1 MKLFECV
8 VALGM
13 FIVLFSFV
21 QIRSNHS
28 LEVAYSTLI
37 SHLKMLQ
44 LFALSDDN
52 MFIQAQDARDML
64 RLYPSLDVNAL
75 VTQHRNAMWQIQFH
89 LGKIYTTHS
98 YSLYIDTPRMATTT
112 NFDSRPMA
120 GDIILK
126 DMDRKCLSAY
136 NNTNTAME
144 CKNNALAEIRLGE
157 RFGVENILIESDNFC
172 KERETARIY
181 FDRRGVPYC
190 GKIPTA
196 LRSPFKITLFKGSE
210 HKSLCVL
217 PQSGVI
223 RTKC

>member
-1 MKLFECV
+1 MKLFECI

-89 LGKIYTTHS
+89 
-98 YSLYIDTPRMATTT
+98 
-112 NFDSRPMA
+112 
-120 GDIILK
+120 
-126 DMDRKCLSAY
+126 
-136 NNTNTAME
+136 
-144 CKNNALAEIRLGE
+144 
-157 RFGVENILIESDNFC
+157 
-172 KERETARIY
+172 
-181 FDRRGVPYC
+181 
-190 GKIPTA
+190 
-196 LRSPFKITLFKGSE
+196 
-210 HKSLCVL
+210 
-217 PQSGVI
+217 
-223 RTKC
+223 